1 MPRVQSY
8 GASRVQTAALP
19 GVRKQAHETYESSGG
34 PVGEAL
40 ARAGTTGMQI
50 GLSAY
55 SQIQQAERERADDIA
70 NLRTAEQFNNLEH
83 SLLYDEQTGILNKKG
98 LDPHQLRQEYLD
110 KFDEVSSNIT
120 SEAKTGRQQMYAE
133 QQRIQRRATL
143 ADRID
148 THAVQQMDA
157 YEGEQF
163 KATMQS
169 SVNAAIAAGVD
180 DLPRIRQEFQFQDDA
195 IAKHGARVGM
205 SPEAQQVF
213 RDGLRAKVHGQV
225 VENLIARQQDKTAK
239 AYFEETRDA
248 IAKGDPEAVERITK
262 ALEEGTRLAEA
273 QRQSDTILA
282 ATKDPAQARAAAKAI
297 TDPKVRQTA
306 LELVEH
312 ELSVREQQKRQ
323 AHEDLTLKGLNIV
336 ERTGTWSSIPANE
349 WAQYTVGE
357 RDAIKSYLATNAKGV
372 TVKTDPEWWAK
383 IARGLNDP
391 DPEIRKFW
399 QHANPVEFVDVL
411 SPSDYQEFIRAQAS
425 SRKGDEAVLTN
436 AA

>member
-1 MPRVQSY
+1 
-8 GASRVQTAALP
+8 
-19 GVRKQAHETYESSGG
+19 
-34 PVGEAL
+34 
-40 ARAGTTGMQI
+40 
-50 GLSAY
+50 
-55 SQIQQAERERADDIA
+55 
-70 NLRTAEQFNNLEH
+70 
-83 SLLYDEQTGILNKKG
+83 
-98 LDPHQLRQEYLD
+98 
-110 KFDEVSSNIT
+110 
-120 SEAKTGRQQMYAE
+120 MYAE

-357 RDAIKSYLATNAKGV
+357 RDAIKSYLATKAKGV

-399 QHANPVEFVDVL
+399 QHANPE
-411 SPSDYQEFIRAQAS
+411 EFIRAQAS
-425 SRKGDEAVLTN
+425 SRKGDEAVITN
-436 AA
+436 AAAQTQIVDEALGSMGLNPNPVEPGKENHDPIAYARTSAFRAAVRSAVGRLEADSGKKATDREVQAIVDQLRTKTGTQRVIKPGAFGGTMGDAYAF